1 MYRPN
6 ISENSGDHPKMRKQ
20 KKTGKK
26 ARPKELL
33 SPKSGTAT
41 SSPAIQTAS
50 PTIINVMLWMKKE
63 AYKDSTIEHFPLFNF
78 LEIQLR
84 LFSFPIADSSLI
96 EDGVSKSNIK

>member
-1 MYRPN
+1 
-6 ISENSGDHPKMRKQ
+6 
-20 KKTGKK
+20 
-26 ARPKELL
+26 
-33 SPKSGTAT
+33 
-41 SSPAIQTAS
+41 
-50 PTIINVMLWMKKE
+50 MKKE